1 MCLCAS
7 LAYNFDNGS
16 MSSCTFVSGLFGI
29 VSASVSTSVVTWIV
43 SNP

>member
-1 MCLCAS
+1 MCLCET

-16 MSSCTFVSGLFGI
+16 MSSCTFVPCHFGI
-29 VSASVSTSVVTWIV
+29 ASAAVSSSVVTWIV